1 MYKIFLVAF
10 LFFSHSVLADS
21 ITVWDDPNGD
31 YSGRFEKKSMDDGY
45 LRIIVDHATGCEY
58 FYVEGKSITPVL
70 GGSYAARDPYCPSE
84 NQYDQKTDGSTKAY
98 RK

>member
-1 MYKIFLVAF
+1 MYKLMFALL
-10 LFFSHSVLADS
+10 LFFSHWASANS
-21 ITVWDDPNGD
+21 ITVWDDPSGN
-31 YSGRFEKKSMDDGY
+31 YNGRFEKKSMDDGY

-84 NQYDQKTDGSTKAY
+84 NQYDQKTDGDTKAY

>member
-10 LFFSHSVLADS
+10 LFFSHNVLADS
-21 ITVWDDPNGD
+21 ITVWDDSNND
-31 YSGRFEKKSMDDGY
+31 YRGRFEKKSMDDGY

-58 FYVEGKSITPVL
+58 FYVEGRDITPII
-70 GGSYAARDPYCPSE
+70 GSNYQGQYCPSE
-84 NQYDQKTDGSTKAY
+84 NRYDQKADGGTKAY

>member
-1 MYKIFLVAF
+1 MYKLMFALF
-10 LFFSHSVLADS
+10 LFFSHWASADS
-21 ITVWDDPNGD
+21 ITVWDDPNGE
-31 YSGRFEKKSMDDGY
+31 YAGRFEKKSMDDSS

-70 GGSYAARDPYCPSE
+70 GGSYPTRDPYCPSE
-84 NQYDQKTDGSTKAY
+84 NKYTQRADNGTKAY